1 MDKTVDETDLPKN
14 TKRSVGFE
22 FINNIKGGVIP
33 QEFIPAVE
41 KGAKEGLSRGV
52 VAGYPLVD
60 VSVDLYDGSYHD
72 VDSSE
77 IAFKIAASQAVQEAC
92 RQARPTLL
100 EPMMKVEVITPD
112 EFIGDITGDIA
123 SKRGLIEG
131 SEDRGMVKAIK
142 ATIPLSSMFGYM
154 TLLRSMTSGRGSFTM
169 EFLRYD
175 AVPQNVAD
183 EIKAKRT

>member
-1 MDKTVDETDLPKN
+1 
-14 TKRSVGFE
+14 
-22 FINNIKGGVIP
+22 
-33 QEFIPAVE
+33 
-41 KGAKEGLSRGV
+41 
-52 VAGYPLVD
+52 
-60 VSVDLYDGSYHD
+60 LYDGSYHE

-92 RQARPTLL
+92 RQAKAALL
-100 EPMMKVEVITPD
+100 EPMMQVEVITPD
-112 EFIGDITGDIA
+112 EFIGDITGDIS

-142 ATIPLSSMFGYM
+142 AVVPLSSMFGYM

-175 AVPQNVAD
+175 VVPPNVAED
-183 EIKAKRT
+183 IKAKRGQ